1 MAWDNTKP
9 VASSLLSS
17 AEVRAN
23 WDALQASMFG
33 RNWVADPNFYIWSR
47 ESANGAAAQT
57 AAPDHWRIAGTSA
70 TLQRC
75 GVGLTD
81 ESNPPSDNAVAN
93 GMDGWAAE
101 LTYGSSEA
109 QLYQTILDDTPLDMA
124 GRALSM
130 GAWVKSSTAT
140 AARLKLADG
149 VDITYSSYHTG
160 GGNWEWLTVTHT
172 INAAAT
178 AINAGLTLSS
188 GTAHLQ
194 GATVLLGSVP
204 PLYHIP
210 CASMVGTWTH
220 TAAGT
225 PAPGYVLPGIVSF
238 LRPVFILG
246 ATLTGNANPTSGVSR
261 VEIYSSRAAAWVQ
274 AVNWASSSTNYD
286 PGVVSAT
293 YANRCLEAVS
303 TAGVV
308 RGAVAYVTSGTYVH
322 PIWLVRGLQFLR
334 PQEAMVSFNDP
345 TKYGA

>member
-33 RNWVADPNFYIWSR
+33 QNWVADPNFYIWSR
-47 ESANGAAAQT
+47 ETANGAAAQT
-57 AAPDHWRIAGTSA
+57 AAPDHWKIAGTGA

-75 GVGLTD
+75 GAGLTD
-81 ESNPPSDNAVAN
+81 TATP
-93 GMDGWAAE
+93 GLDGWAAE
-101 LTYGSSEA
+101 LTYGSATAYLS
-109 QLYQTILDDTPLDMA
+109 QDLLDAIPTALV
-124 GRALSM
+124 GRPFSA
-130 GAWVKSSTAT
+130 GAWVKSSTAS
-140 AARLKLADG
+140 AARLYLWDAVAG
-149 VDITYSSYHTG
+149 YTYSSYHTG
-160 GGNWEWLTVTHT
+160 GGNWEWLTVSGFVV
-172 INAAAT
+172 AGSVAL
-178 AINAGLTLSS
+178 NAGMELSS
-188 GTAHLQ
+188 GTAHL
-194 GATVLLGSVP
+194 GGLTVLMGTVV